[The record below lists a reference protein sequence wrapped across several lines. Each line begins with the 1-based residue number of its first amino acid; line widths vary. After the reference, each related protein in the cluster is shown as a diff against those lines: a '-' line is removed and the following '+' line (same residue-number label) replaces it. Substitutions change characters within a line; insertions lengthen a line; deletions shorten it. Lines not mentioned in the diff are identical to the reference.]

1 MVWYVI
7 FVTFLFFS
15 KSAMGWSRLMEPPT
29 PIYQFYNHK
38 ADMVEMIL
46 NTLVFVVGAALLI
59 GKAYGLI

>member
-1 MVWYVI
+1 MVAYVI

-15 KSAMGWSRLMEPPT
+15 KSAMGMSRLMEPPK
-29 PIYQFYNHK
+29 PIYRFYNHR

-46 NTLVFVVGAALLI
+46 NTLVFAVGLALLI